1 MNIITH
7 ALHHRTLH
15 LTILTFPA
23 KLFFLME
30 KNTDIIFPSVNG
42 LTCSCLKLRVFV
54 YWKIFRNVWV
64 GAGVYGN
71 NKLINK

>member
-1 MNIITH
+1 
-7 ALHHRTLH
+7 
-15 LTILTFPA
+15 
-23 KLFFLME
+23 ME

-42 LTCSCLKLRVFV
+42 LTCSYLKLQVFV

>member
-7 ALHHRTLH
+7 ALHRRTLH

-30 KNTDIIFPSVNG
+30 KNTIIFPSVNG
-42 LTCSCLKLRVFV
+42 LTCSYSKLQVFV
-54 YWKIFRNVWV
+54 YWKIFRNVWM